1 MSSAAGQ
8 VGVFAHI
15 SAVQAVHRHVHGSK
29 PAQRPVAGPVLII
42 YAKRELAT
50 ETAVNMVAPLRVMAV
65 VVEQDTVGRVAGK
78 VSYIGVFACKR
89 MAVGN
94 NNHDKT
100 SKGELNNKS
109 VVSEGRQHIEHF
121 DEFLFLSCK
130 STEWS
135 FFF

>member
-1 MSSAAGQ
+1 MSSVAGQ

-29 PAQRPVAGPVLII
+29 RTQRPVAGPVLII

-50 ETAVNMVAPLRVMAV
+50 ETAVTMVAPLRVMAV
-65 VVEQDTVGRVAGK
+65 VVERDTVGRVAGK
-78 VSYIGVFACKR
+78 VSYICVFACKR

-100 SKGELNNKS
+100 SKGQLNNKS
-109 VVSEGRQHIEHF
+109 VVSESRQH
-121 DEFLFLSCK
+121 L
-130 STEWS
+130 
-135 FFF
+135 

>member
-1 MSSAAGQ
+1 MFFFIKFS
-8 VGVFAHI
+8 V
-15 SAVQAVHRHVHGSK
+15 VQAVHRHGRGSK
-29 PAQRPVAGPVLII
+29 CAPRPVAGPVLII

-78 VSYIGVFACKR
+78 VSYTGVFACKR

-100 SKGELNNKS
+100 SKGQLNNKS
-109 VVSEGRQHIEHF
+109 DVSENRQH
-121 DEFLFLSCK
+121 L
-130 STEWS
+130 
-135 FFF
+135 